1 MNQLIENTLNI
12 ISKITNSRHGYLL
25 QISDKDYEVLSIWG
39 GKNEDYVSI
48 NDLLFQLMKAGGID
62 TEKIN
67 DLPTVSKFLKEQ
79 FSASLFIKDLIYIS
93 ERNIFVYI
101 LLFSENANEFKG
113 ETKNKMLPVL
123 SILSHQVKEWFESQ
137 FVKDTE
143 SADTQS
149 ILSGGGKLIDSW
161 EKKFNLLIRTTP
173 DLIFILDQSGK
184 IILISEAAKNYLEY
198 SPEEMKGSKIFD
210 FINKDD
216 IPGLN
221 SSFNKVLSDRK
232 AVKFRANFL
241 TKYGQVFPVEL
252 TCKTILEK
260 NKVIGLLGVGKDLS
274 EKFRYETE
282 LQKMKPKL
290 LELNRLLNIER
301 SRALRQKSV
310 VEELNR
316 VKYEFISGI
325 SHEFRTTLA
334 SIIGFAD
341 TIVSDPEVTETMKQ
355 EFVKVI
361 LSEGKRL
368 AKLINYFLDASN
380 NDGNL
385 VLMNKTDFNLVEL
398 TKEVIANNVELATS
412 KDIVINFEHPQ
423 EEIIVE
429 ADRESLLQ
437 VLNALVNNAIR
448 YTDELGRVK
457 LIINSYISE
466 VEIIVSDTGI
476 GIPDEDQPYIF
487 QRFFKVSRGISDIP
501 SAGVGL
507 VFVKQIIDLHK
518 GLISV
523 QSETGSGT
531 TFLVKLPKRSKIE
544 SNEVNFE

>member
-93 ERNIFVYI
+93 ERNMFVYI